1 MESDFLEVHLRL
13 VLFSFDQ
20 IRLNQ
25 LSYKLLFMYLPSK
38 VNFIVFIII
47 YSIIVVG
54 FGHINSALEDN
65 QYTMPAR
72 SIEEV
77 LNEHTDNL
85 MSIPG
90 VVGTAQGLCNNKPCI
105 KVYVIK
111 ITQELEQK
119 IPNSIEGYPVVIEET
134 GEFRAL
140 PENQD

>member
-1 MESDFLEVHLRL
+1 
-13 VLFSFDQ
+13 
-20 IRLNQ
+20 
-25 LSYKLLFMYLPSK
+25 MYLPSK

-54 FGHINSALEDN
+54 FVHINSALEDN

-105 KVYVIK
+105 KFYVIK

-119 IPNSIEGYPVVIEET
+119 IPKALEGHPIVIEET
-134 GEFRAL
+134 GGIRPL
-140 PENQD
+140 SLSLN